1 MGLRSAETVCATDYS
16 SLLARDQLL
25 RDVVL
30 QVSLASDTSI
40 DVDVRWSIWMD
51 SLPAPL
57 SLLSAIPQGDVSNP
71 LICLLPLSW
80 HELVAGLFPSTSF
93 RSVTLDIS
101 PNR

>member
-40 DVDVRWSIWMD
+40 DVDVRRSIWMN

-57 SLLSAIPQGDVSNP
+57 SLLTATAQRGCIKSTHLFVSTQ
-71 LICLLPLSW
+71 L
-80 HELVAGLFPSTSF
+80 A
-93 RSVTLDIS
+93 
-101 PNR
+101 